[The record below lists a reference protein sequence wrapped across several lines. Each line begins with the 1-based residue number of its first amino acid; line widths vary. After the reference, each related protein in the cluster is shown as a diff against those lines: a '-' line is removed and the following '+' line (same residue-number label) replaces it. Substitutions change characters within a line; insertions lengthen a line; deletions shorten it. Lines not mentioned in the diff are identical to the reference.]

1 MPPRLGLLDFL
12 QLHAEDVPAAA
23 AFYRDVLD
31 AAIIEEAYPQRAR
44 VRLANIDV
52 RLLHGIPAAEGSAS
66 PAFRVAS
73 IANFRAHLED
83 NRVEITEN
91 YEAISGGVMLGF
103 RDPAGNRITV
113 IQYGI
118 DLESLR
124 PAP

>member
-1 MPPRLGLLDFL
+1 MPPRLGLLDYL
-12 QLHAEDVPAAA
+12 QLHANDVPATA

-44 VRLANIDV
+44 LRLANIDI
-52 RLLHGIPAAEGSAS
+52 GIYQGTPAPEGSAE

-83 NRVEITEN
+83 NLVEITED
-91 YEAISGGVMLGF
+91 YDAIPGGVILGF
-103 RDPAGNRITV
+103 RDPAGNRITI

-124 PAP
+124 AAP